1 MAYITSNKFSVTI
14 NKPEVEQTP
23 LTTQVI
29 LYKGTNQL
37 SAVAGTPG
45 INEYNVLIT
54 STTNC
59 TAQLQSDNKTIKLLT
74 VASNNGKINISINV
88 ENVKTYNKTISVANI
103 TSTGSIKT
111 ISNKVTE
118 VKQTA
123 DSLSS
128 RVSNTETTANNA
140 LTKATE
146 AKQTAEGFNQ
156 TITANLNNNYYK
168 KTEVDTTID
177 GIQVKFTDVNK
188 KLSNSVITIDT
199 NGVTVKHSDG
209 SKTVMNSAGI
219 NMYNSSGVLYQ
230 RLLNGRM
237 FFTTSNGTSVGN
249 LGQSY
254 WTDDTSKYL
263 SAVNAEYG
271 HTVGLGAKY
280 SSGASSYTSPLIV
293 SSTNQTIGGSYYYQ
307 GINMRGNPNV
317 FGLLYFP
324 STSSSSDS
332 YPSLITGNSNGGLV
346 MFGDNTCQ
354 IGIRVGSTNKNGLV
368 VTEDSSNNNNCHLDM
383 WGPLD
388 MHNYGISNA
397 YMATSL
403 NATSTASYSLRDS
416 GYSDPNSG
424 ELTNIYSIQSVDRG
438 DVRWTDRQT
447 YFTSEVEDGV
457 YECYVELPWWLAQ
470 NIELDFHVNITPIN
484 GFFQYYVSERDS
496 YYFVVRSDKDSMGF
510 TFEVVAKLLDK
521 NTLDSNASIA
531 GAQYTSVD
539 VNEDN
544 APEMPLT

>member
-1 MAYITSNKFSVTI
+1 MAYITSNKFNVTI
-14 NKPEVEQTP
+14 NKPEVEQTA

-29 LYKGTNQL
+29 LFKGTNQL

-45 INEYNVLIT
+45 VNEYNVIIT
-54 STTNC
+54 STSNC

-74 VASNNGKINISINV
+74 ASSNSGKINISINV
-88 ENVKTYNKTISVANI
+88 ENVKTYTKTISVANI
-103 TSTGSIKT
+103 TSTSAIKT
-111 ISNKVTE
+111 ISNKVVE

-123 DSLSS
+123 DGLSS
-128 RVSNTETTANNA
+128 KVSATETTANNA

-168 KTEVDTTID
+168 KTEVDTTIE

-209 SKTVMNSAGI
+209 SKTVMNSQGI

-237 FFTTSNGTSVGN
+237 YFTTSSGTSVGN

-254 WTDDTSKYL
+254 WVDDTSKYL

-280 SSGASSYTSPLIV
+280 SSSASSYTSPLIV
-293 SSTNQTIGGSYYYQ
+293 SSSNQTIGSSYYYQ
-307 GINMRGNPNV
+307 GLNLRGDPRV

-324 STSSSSDS
+324 STTSAYDN
-332 YPSLITGNSNGGLV
+332 YPSLITSNSSGNLLI
-346 MFGDNTCQ
+346 FGDNTAQ
-354 IGIRVGSTNKNGLV
+354 LGIRNGANNKNGVV
-368 VTEDSSNNNNCHLDM
+368 VTEDDYNNNKCHIDM

-388 MHNYGISNA
+388 MNNYSINNG

-403 NATSTASYSLRDS
+403 NAASAASYSLRDS
-416 GYSDPNSG
+416 GYSDPTTG
-424 ELTNIYSIQSVDRG
+424 ELTDIYSIQSVDKG
-438 DVRWTDRQT
+438 DVRWTDRQAH
-447 YFTSEVEDGV
+447 FTSEVEEGV

-470 NIELDFHVNITPIN
+470 NIELDFHVNITPTN
-484 GFFQYYVSERDS
+484 GFFQYYVSERDQ

-510 TFEVVAKLLDK
+510 TFEVVAKLLDQ
-521 NTLDSNASIA
+521 NTLDNNASIA
-531 GAQYTSVD
+531 GEQYTSVD
-539 VNEDN
+539 VGEGDI
-544 APEMPLT
+544 APEV

>member
-1 MAYITSNKFSVTI
+1 MAYISSNTFSVTI
-14 NKPEVEQTP
+14 NKPEIEQTA

-45 INEYNVLIT
+45 VNEYNVVIT
-54 STTNC
+54 STSNC
-59 TAQLQSDNKTIKLLT
+59 TAKIQSDNKTIKLLT
-74 VASNNGKINISINV
+74 ASSNNGKINISINV

-103 TSTGSIKT
+103 TSTSSIKT
-111 ISNKVTE
+111 ISNKVVE

-128 RVSNTETTANNA
+128 RVTNTETTANNA

-177 GIQVKFTDVNK
+177 GIQVKFTDVDK

-237 FFTTSNGTSVGN
+237 FFTTSNGTAIGN

-254 WTDDTSKYL
+254 WTNDTSKYL

-293 SSTNQTIGGSYYYQ
+293 SSTNQTIGSSYYYQ

-332 YPSLITGNSNGGLV
+332 YPSLITGNSSGGLV

-388 MHNYGISNA
+388 MHNYGINNA

-470 NIELDFHVNITPIN
+470 NIELDFHVNITPTN

-510 TFEVVAKLLDK
+510 TFEVVAKLLDQ

-531 GAQYTSVD
+531 GDQYTSVD
-539 VNEDN
+539 VDEDD